1 MNHQIKS
8 LIQKTHNEF
17 VMLSNEDK
25 VIVIQTL
32 KTKLQNHHNAIN
44 SIGMGNPEYYVIAAN
59 IYLRYIRRYKLISP
73 VTDFL

>member
-1 MNHQIKS
+1 MNNQIKS

-17 VMLSNEDK
+17 VMLSIEDK
-25 VIVIQTL
+25 TKQIQLL

-44 SIGMGNPEYYVIAAN
+44 SIGIGNPEYYVIAAN
-59 IYLRYIRRYKLISP
+59 IYLRYIRRYKLIPP